1 MHAADERPFD
11 QDDDESDA
19 EDYFVEDDEENGEDS
34 EDREDEEQPRRRRRD
49 DNEPPPVR
57 RNFSVERYTG
67 NPSFM
72 SWYVARYPRRQTI
85 TQELVWEWRRDLE
98 EREEKRCADN
108 EYIGRRVSHPKFK
121 VWFSEHY
128 PEIDWVTAVA
138 DDLLTREIADEFDV
152 FIGQPAIDTFCETAF
167 DKNVDA
173 EWPQEFRRWA
183 KEEHGVR
190 EPKQVTGEIIDDWN
204 RYNDARNRAHGEKA
218 EIEFDKMDRD
228 EWDAGADEWLRE
240 GNRDLTFISNT
251 KAEWAALL
259 QRRAGRIARE
269 RAEAERKAEREKA
282 AAVERRRKQ
291 ERAAELKRIKTQV
304 RPVQSLATSLLVN
317 SDMQENH
324 DRKQTQLRLT
334 WRKQFDGL
342 SDAVKIAW
350 EAYYSNGSDYEL
362 SDFYIVPRQRPLV
375 TPDNADAIAVGA
387 RDPAFIEFQ
396 SFTASVQLALSRN
409 DAELNKVLR
418 PAHDAR
424 PALKAWS
431 RSEIIK
437 RSPGPWLIPGIIQ
450 RFPVVYGPP
459 KEGKSLWVQKLSV
472 CMALGV
478 PFDGIE
484 VPQGRVLYI
493 TRDMGAGARDVQD
506 RCDDIAQRM
515 GFDPAALEDVLLIVD
530 GRVYLNEPASV
541 AALLADNPG
550 QYVAVIIDTLMRCIN
565 GSVVQDGVA
574 SAALDGV
581 ETIQDETGGAVI
593 AVHHSPRGALHLFGS
608 VVLDAALDAQ
618 LSVQREDDIVTVK
631 VERVKNH
638 ALPKHAAYVYRRE
651 GALLVPTAKRPKA
664 EAAEPSPSSSE
675 DRYTAM
681 FALLPDT
688 WTREETARSLVEH
701 LLGGDEDKPAT
712 KRQRWHRALEA
723 MERDGRITR
732 RRDGMM
738 HRRPARA

>member
-1 MHAADERPFD
+1 
-11 QDDDESDA
+11 
-19 EDYFVEDDEENGEDS
+19 
-34 EDREDEEQPRRRRRD
+34 
-49 DNEPPPVR
+49 
-57 RNFSVERYTG
+57 
-67 NPSFM
+67 
-72 SWYVARYPRRQTI
+72 
-85 TQELVWEWRRDLE
+85 
-98 EREEKRCADN
+98 
-108 EYIGRRVSHPKFK
+108 
-121 VWFSEHY
+121 
-128 PEIDWVTAVA
+128 
-138 DDLLTREIADEFDV
+138 
-152 FIGQPAIDTFCETAF
+152 
-167 DKNVDA
+167 
-173 EWPQEFRRWA
+173 
-183 KEEHGVR
+183 
-190 EPKQVTGEIIDDWN
+190 
-204 RYNDARNRAHGEKA
+204 
-218 EIEFDKMDRD
+218 MDPD
-228 EWDAGADEWLRE
+228 EWDAGADEWIRE
-240 GNRDLTFISNT
+240 GHRDLIFISNT

-259 QRRAGRIARE
+259 QRRADRIASE
-269 RAEAERKAEREKA
+269 RAEAERKAQQEKA
-282 AAVERRRKQ
+282 AAAERRRKQ
-291 ERAAELKRIKTQV
+291 ARAAELKRIKTQV
-304 RPVQSLATSLLVN
+304 QPVQSLATSLLVN

-350 EAYYSNGSDYEL
+350 EAYYGNAGEDEL
-362 SDFYIVPRQRPLV
+362 SHFHIVPHQRPLV

-387 RDPAFIEFQ
+387 RDPAFMEFQ
-396 SFTASVQLALSRN
+396 RFNASVQLALSRN
-409 DAELNKVLR
+409 DAELNKVLH

-431 RSEIIK
+431 RSKIVK
-437 RSPGPWLIPGIIQ
+437 RSPEPWLIPGVIQ

-484 VPQGRVLYI
+484 VPQGRVLYV

-506 RCDDIAQRM
+506 RCDDIAQRL

-550 QYVAVIIDTLMRCIN
+550 HYVAVIIDTLMRCIN

-593 AVHHSPRGALHLFGS
+593 AVHHSPRGGLHLFGS

-631 VERVKNH
+631 VERVKND

-651 GALLVPTAKRPKA
+651 GALLVPTAKQPKA
-664 EAAEPSPSSSE
+664 EAAKPSLSSSE

-681 FALLPDT
+681 LALLPDT
-688 WTREETARSLVEH
+688 WTREETARGGLVEH
-701 LLGGDEDKPAT
+701 LLGSDEDKPAT
-712 KRQRWHRALEA
+712 KRQRWHRALAA
-723 MERDGRITR
+723 MERDGRIM
-732 RRDGMM
+732 RRDGMVQ
-738 HRRPARA
+738 RRPAQSRDSMTARHP